1 MMMIMMMK
9 QKEGSNEPEDTQGDT
24 KDSSAYGTDNKD
36 NNFVGFLFLSAWR
49 HMLYSRQGGD
59 THELILLDCQSSVD
73 VFSDAKLLTTICET
87 KRILVLFCNAGKT
100 LITNKKGLKI

>member
-1 MMMIMMMK
+1 MMMMMMMK

-59 THELILLDCQSSVD
+59 THELILLYCQSIMD
-73 VFSDAKLLTTICET
+73 VWIKPNALLKSTLMLSSHNLYKILEVN
-87 KRILVLFCNAGKT
+87 LVLRIISSN
-100 LITNKKGLKI
+100 